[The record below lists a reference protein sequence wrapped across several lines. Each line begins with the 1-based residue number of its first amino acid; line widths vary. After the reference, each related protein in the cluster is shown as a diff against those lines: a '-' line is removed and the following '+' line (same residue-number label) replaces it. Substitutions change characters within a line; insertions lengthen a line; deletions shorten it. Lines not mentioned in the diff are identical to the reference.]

1 MLVQWGFYRGLL
13 AVGPFYSS
21 MECDVALEEV
31 ARRRSELEAL
41 MEEENNI
48 IDGMA
53 FFKIEEP
60 HFKPVQLLEKVSKIP
75 VG

>member
-1 MLVQWGFYRGLL
+1 MLLQWWFHGLL
-13 AVGPFYSS
+13 YAVGPFYSS
-21 MECDVALEEV
+21 MDCQVALEEV

-60 HFKPVQLLEKVSKIP
+60 HFKPVQLLEKVRDVP
-75 VG
+75 